1 MSPALAES
9 LLRQLLP
16 EVAPQRFQH
25 LMRIIRNDFFM
36 LLDSRAMCRRVP
48 PHASRL
54 LCTRAY
60 PLIAPVPSC
69 LCALPSSPHGAA
81 ADAAHEA

>member
-36 LLDSRAMCRRVP
+36 LLDSRAMCRHVLPARRPPHMHARLSVECACARVP
-48 PHASRL
+48 VPPASQ
-54 LCTRAY
+54 
-60 PLIAPVPSC
+60 PSQC
-69 LCALPSSPHGAA
+69 CS
-81 ADAAHEA
+81 

>member
-48 PHASRL
+48 PAR
-54 LCTRAY
+54 R
-60 PLIAPVPSC
+60 PPPVPSC

>member
-16 EVAPQRFQH
+16 DVAPQRFQH

-36 LLDSRAMCRRVP
+36 LLDFRAMCRHVP
-48 PHASRL
+48 PACCLPVHARL
-54 LCTRAY
+54 SGERACAHLPVAPAFWSSFGCSWRCT
-60 PLIAPVPSC
+60 
-69 LCALPSSPHGAA
+69 
-81 ADAAHEA
+81 

>member
-16 EVAPQRFQH
+16 DVAPQRFQH

-36 LLDSRAMCRRVP
+36 LLDSRAMCRHAP
-48 PHASRL
+48 PACRPPPVHARL
-54 LCTRAY
+54 PAERACAH
-60 PLIAPVPSC
+60 LPVSAAFQPSPGC
-69 LCALPSSPHGAA
+69 S
-81 ADAAHEA
+81 